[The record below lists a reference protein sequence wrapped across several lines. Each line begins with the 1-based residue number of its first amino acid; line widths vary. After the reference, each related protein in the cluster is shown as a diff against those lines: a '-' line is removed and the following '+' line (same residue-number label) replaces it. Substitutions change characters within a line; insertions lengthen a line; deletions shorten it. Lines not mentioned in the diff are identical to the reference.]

1 MSSIDTGKAAR
12 RLAAALDAY
21 GVQGE
26 DRSTIAKALGLE
38 GYWGGRRA
46 RAAGG
51 RNPMRRVWRE
61 PGALIYDATL
71 PHHPTQ

>member
-1 MSSIDTGKAAR
+1 VSIDTGVAAR
-12 RLAAALDAY
+12 RLEVALDAY

-26 DRSTIAKALGLE
+26 DRDTIAQALGLD
-38 GYWGGRRA
+38 GYWGYRRV
-46 RAAGG
+46 RASGG

-61 PGALIYDATL
+61 PGELVYDATL